1 MRQISGLQILIFILL
16 LTTGMLL
23 ASLGIWLL
31 IRQSIQDTLLLACVF
46 IGLLYLVMIGIFR
59 VFQYFAPLKSG
70 KVSEN
75 SIQESIY
82 HVYLLFFLLI
92 FYPIMRSGITPVPF
106 MRLFYLA
113 LGARMGK
120 NSYASG
126 IIFDPQFVRMG
137 DNCLVGQNALLVPH
151 DLEGKSIAHNPI
163 ILGNNVTIGANAV
176 VMSGVRIEDDGVV
189 AVSAVVKRG
198 TVIRKGEIWGGVPAV
213 CIKRVDT

>member
-1 MRQISGLQILIFILL
+1 MRQISGLQILVFILL
-16 LTTGMLL
+16 FTTGVLL
-23 ASLGIWLL
+23 ASLGAWLL
-31 IRQSIQDTLLLACVF
+31 VRQGVHDTLLLAGVF
-46 IGLLYLVMIGIFR
+46 LGLLYSGMMGIFR
-59 VFQYFAPLKSG
+59 VFQYFAPLKPG
-70 KVSEN
+70 KISEN
-75 SIQESIY
+75 SAQEFIY

-92 FYPIMRSGITPVPF
+92 FYPIMRSGFVPVPL

-126 IIFDPQFVRMG
+126 IVFDPQFVRMG

-163 ILGNNVTIGANAV
+163 IFENNVTIGANAV